1 MKVWVTTHRQASVV
15 LLLCMSNTNCGF
27 LITFTQKL
35 RGRQSLFQVWRTS
48 ASWIWCWSAQSSRES
63 NMYLMA
69 SGRAKSLCAED
80 GLEEVVHELLQRALG
95 GQRPRQV
102 DLANH
107 LATAVALALV
117 QVATVL
123 DQVPQLGAL
132 SRSGVIMGVCER
144 QLSGQLAVRGMLSYL
159 VGDLVKVEESE
170 IL

>member
-1 MKVWVTTHRQASVV
+1 
-15 LLLCMSNTNCGF
+15 
-27 LITFTQKL
+27 
-35 RGRQSLFQVWRTS
+35 
-48 ASWIWCWSAQSSRES
+48 
-63 NMYLMA
+63 MYLMA